1 MQAAQDS
8 KLDALTGALK
18 SLSDMITAE
27 TKMTP
32 QQISQIQPY
41 IEQASDTAENLEN
54 KFDSQLD
61 GLSNAIDN
69 FKEKRQQEEAEAQEQ
84 EEQQGQQ
91 A

>member
-1 MQAAQDS
+1 
-8 KLDALTGALK
+8 
-18 SLSDMITAE
+18 
-27 TKMTP
+27 
-32 QQISQIQPY
+32 
-41 IEQASDTAENLEN
+41 N